1 MSLDVYGIL
10 ELTLRN
16 ISLDKVSG
24 FRLIRCARESNPAA
38 ESTRSA
44 LEEPLGMLKILRA
57 TLASRGRDPALVFQ
71 NPSTPS
77 CGLFLIKPRYSSIW
91 PRAVSATLE
100 LLSYEPKMRTFLAA
114 LLASVT
120 MSTPLHSAS
129 FTNNSRISASWL
141 LTAPSLIIHSVLKR
155 GSNTAA
161 NTRCF

>member
-16 ISLDKVSG
+16 ISLVKVSG

-38 ESTRSA
+38 ENTRSA

-71 NPSTPS
+71 NPSTSS
-77 CGLFLIKPRYSSIW
+77 CGLFLIEPRYSSIW

-114 LLASVT
+114 LLALVT
-120 MSTPLHSAS
+120 VSTPLHSATS
-129 FTNNSRISASWL
+129 PTIHE
-141 LTAPSLIIHSVLKR
+141 SLRVDCSLHHL
-155 GSNTAA
+155 
-161 NTRCF
+161 